1 MPTAQPG
8 TAQQGEVTRLLLRWS
23 DGDSEALEQ
32 LTPLVYDEL
41 RRLAHSY
48 MRDERREPLLQTTAL
63 VHEAYLRLVGLEVDW
78 QGRGHFVALCAKMM
92 RRVLV
97 DGARRRQT
105 EKRGGGEALL
115 PIDDETTMAHGDE
128 EPVLALHEALRDL
141 EKQDAR
147 KHRVIELK
155 YFGGAKITEIAGI
168 LDMTIRTV
176 ERDLRLGR
184 AWLAAHLGPS
194 GVLP

>member
-1 MPTAQPG
+1 MPTVE
-8 TAQQGEVTRLLLRWS
+8 QGQVTRLLLRWS
-23 DGDSEALEQ
+23 DGDRDALEQ

-41 RRLAHSY
+41 RRLARSY

-63 VHEAYLRLVGLEVDW
+63 VHEAYLRLVGLDVDW

-97 DGARRRQT
+97 DGARRRNAD
-105 EKRGGGEALL
+105 KRGGGEAPL
-115 PIDDETTMAHGDE
+115 PIDDEAMAVVGE
-128 EPVLALHEALRDL
+128 EPVLELHEALQAL
-141 EKQDAR
+141 EKKDVR

-155 YFGGAKITEIAGI
+155 YFGGAKVTEIAGF
-168 LDMTIRTV
+168 LDMAPRTV

-184 AWLAAHLGPS
+184 AWLADHLGS
-194 GVLP
+194 AGAALP

>member
-1 MPTAQPG
+1 MPSAPQG
-8 TAQQGEVTRLLLRWS
+8 TDQGEVTLLLLRWS
-23 DGDSEALEQ
+23 DGDAAALEQ

-41 RRLAHSY
+41 RRLARSY

-63 VHEAYLRLVGLEVDW
+63 VHEAYLRLVGLDVDW

-97 DGARRRQT
+97 DGARRRLA
-105 EKRGGGEALL
+105 EKRGGGEA
-115 PIDDETTMAHGDE
+115 PISIDDEAAMASSAV
-128 EPVLALHEALRDL
+128 EPILALHEALRDL
-141 EKQDAR
+141 EQQDAR

-155 YFGGAKITEIAGI
+155 YFGGAKVGEIAGI
-168 LDMTIRTV
+168 LDMATRTV

-184 AWLAAHLGPS
+184 AWLANHLGS
-194 GVLP
+194 SHSLP